1 MPISASPGG
10 WRIIGRGFFSA
21 RESPLADPREKVVA
35 YASVEYLTYSHVQG
49 LQGMGGPKG
58 PPKERENDR
67 ILVERARRGDRESF
81 GILVWRHQD
90 RAFNIAYQ
98 IVRNREDALDIS
110 QEAFARAYT
119 SLPTFKGEASFAT
132 WLHRIVVNLA
142 IDSVRRKQRMGI
154 VIYDDTRTVPEE
166 CDADAGTAEDPATA
180 LETKQ
185 VRVLLA
191 QGIARL
197 PPAQRA
203 VLVLREIEGMSY
215 EQISRAVGCT
225 LGTVMSR
232 LFYARRK
239 LKQLLK
245 GHLGDLR

>member
-1 MPISASPGG
+1 
-10 WRIIGRGFFSA
+10 
-21 RESPLADPREKVVA
+21 
-35 YASVEYLTYSHVQG
+35 
-49 LQGMGGPKG
+49 MGGPEG
-58 PPKERENDR
+58 PPEETKADR
-67 ILVERARRGDRESF
+67 DLVERARQGDRESF
-81 GILVWRHQD
+81 GTLVRRHQD
-90 RAFNIAYQ
+90 RAFNLAYQ

-142 IDSVRRKQRMGI
+142 IDSLRRKQRGGI
-154 VIYDDTRTVPEE
+154 ATYDDARAAPEE
-166 CDADAGTAEDPATA
+166 WSADLTATEDPAA
-180 LETKQ
+180 VLETKQ
-185 VRVLLA
+185 VRALLA
-191 QGIARL
+191 RGIARL

-215 EQISRAVGCT
+215 EEISRAVGCT

-239 LKQLLK
+239 LQQVLK

>member
-1 MPISASPGG
+1 
-10 WRIIGRGFFSA
+10 
-21 RESPLADPREKVVA
+21 
-35 YASVEYLTYSHVQG
+35 
-49 LQGMGGPKG
+49 MGGPEG
-58 PPKERENDR
+58 PRKETEDDR
-67 ILVERARRGDRESF
+67 GLVERARQGDRESF
-81 GILVWRHQD
+81 GTLVRHHQD
-90 RAFNIAYQ
+90 RAFNLAYQ

-119 SLPTFKGEASFAT
+119 SLLTFKGEASFAT

-142 IDSVRRKQRMGI
+142 IDSLRRKQRGGI
-154 VIYDDTRTVPEE
+154 ATYDDARAVPEE
-166 CDADAGTAEDPATA
+166 WGAGLTATEDPATA

-185 VRVLLA
+185 VRALLTR
-191 QGIARL
+191 GIAQL

-215 EQISRAVGCT
+215 EEISRAVGCT

-239 LKQLLK
+239 LQQVLK